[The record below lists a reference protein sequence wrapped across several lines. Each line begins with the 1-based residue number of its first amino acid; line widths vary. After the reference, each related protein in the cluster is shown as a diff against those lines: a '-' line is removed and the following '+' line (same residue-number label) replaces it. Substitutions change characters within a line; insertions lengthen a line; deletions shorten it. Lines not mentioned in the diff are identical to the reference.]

1 MCQMGTGEHAVVD
14 QSLGVDQS
22 LRVHGL
28 DGLRVVDTSVMPAAV
43 CGTTALPLALLAEHA
58 AALLF
63 AASVPSGATLQRIP
77 AA

>member
-1 MCQMGTGEHAVVD
+1 MGTGEHAVVD

-43 CGTTALPLALLAEHA
+43 CGTTALALLAEHA

-63 AASVPSGATLQRIP
+63 AASVPSGATLQRTP
-77 AA
+77 AV